1 MLLLCGACVRMAE
14 PPADLTEVRNDVQQF
29 ARSVADGVTK
39 DGPAAWQK
47 YFENSP
53 DFFMAVDGHMEFQDG
68 AAVQAAMPKLTQA
81 IKKIELKWGDPLRVD
96 PLTENLAVMAAPW
109 HEFVTLADAKL
120 LDNSGYFTAVA
131 EKRNGHWQFRNAH
144 WSTTQ
149 NQAPAR

>member
-1 MLLLCGACVRMAE
+1 
-14 PPADLTEVRNDVQQF
+14 
-29 ARSVADGVTK
+29 
-39 DGPAAWQK
+39 
-47 YFENSP
+47 
-53 DFFMAVDGHMEFQDG
+53 
-68 AAVQAAMPKLTQA
+68 MPKLTQA

-109 HEFVTLADAKL
+109 HEFVTLADGKL